1 MKHQLL
7 QEAEAM
13 QEQLVSWRRGLHQ
26 IPETGTHLPQTVT
39 FIKNQLDA
47 IGIKYKIHENC
58 SCITAE
64 LGNGEPCIMLR
75 SDMDGLPIKEESGE
89 TFASCNTTLG
99 LTKKSIIDF
108 HFLSTFFAG
117 SLCLIHI
124 YTVNQFNQ
132 HRTV

>member
-13 QEQLVSWRRGLHQ
+13 QEQLVTWRRGLHR

-47 IGIKYKIHENC
+47 IGVAYKIHEEC

-64 LGNGEPCIMLR
+64 LGKGEPCIMLR
-75 SDMDGLPIKEESGE
+75 SDMDGLPIKEESVKHLHQKMDV
-89 TFASCNTTLG
+89 CMPVDM
-99 LTKKSIIDF
+99 ICMRP
-108 HFLSTFFAG
+108 FF
-117 SLCLIHI
+117 
-124 YTVNQFNQ
+124 
-132 HRTV
+132 